1 MTNDTAT
8 RYVDADTLAIAK
20 LVAAGEGISLDEAIR
35 DQLELFA
42 S

>member
-1 MTNDTAT
+1 MNAK
-8 RYVDADTLAIAK
+8 YIDADTLAIAK
-20 LVAAGEGISLDEAIR
+20 LVAASEGITLEEAIL